1 MTGAGAGPGTGPLPA
16 GSAGAMTGN
25 RREPGGSFAL
35 GPRHLSRAEYGAMQ
49 LADDGVFGPRISSE
63 PSYVCAL

>member
-1 MTGAGAGPGTGPLPA
+1 
-16 GSAGAMTGN
+16 MTGN

-35 GPRHLSRAEYGAMQ
+35 GPCHLSRAEYGAMQ
-49 LADDGVFGPRISSE
+49 LADDGVFGPRVSSE